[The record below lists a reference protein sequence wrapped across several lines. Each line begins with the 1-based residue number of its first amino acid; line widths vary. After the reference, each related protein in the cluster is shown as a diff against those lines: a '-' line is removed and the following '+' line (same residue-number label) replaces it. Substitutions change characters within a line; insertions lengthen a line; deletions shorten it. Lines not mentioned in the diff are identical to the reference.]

1 MLLPLSGNYYAFVA
15 GGGDSEG
22 GARKRRIEYATTA
35 QGGSV
40 CKFIIEFPI
49 KWKRDRGN
57 TTK

>member
-15 GGGDSEG
+15 GGDSEG

-57 TTK
+57 ATK